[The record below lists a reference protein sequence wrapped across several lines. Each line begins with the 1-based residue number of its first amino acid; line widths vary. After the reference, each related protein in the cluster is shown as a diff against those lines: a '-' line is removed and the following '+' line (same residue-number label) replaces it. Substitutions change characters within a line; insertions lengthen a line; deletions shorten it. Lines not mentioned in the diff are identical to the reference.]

1 MTETQL
7 SLLPSLDVLGL
18 SSSGTRGCAQL
29 ASPALLSTVCLSIH
43 VCSPLLS
50 VGSGRAPSWGQ
61 LRAHV
66 IPAQRPKG
74 QERPPS
80 ARVYSCGHRR
90 SSVYWSQGYAEPW
103 TSHHGWRSE
112 FNDCQQQEPHGEKE
126 VWFPQRREVSA
137 VNEKGREGPLAELH
151 LPGVTSWQREG
162 QGPGL
167 ETVPS
172 A

>member
-1 MTETQL
+1 MCTACFSCPPLHSL
-7 SLLPSLDVLGL
+7 SQHPCVL
-18 SSSGTRGCAQL
+18 TL
-29 ASPALLSTVCLSIH
+29 ALCRQWE
-43 VCSPLLS
+43 
-50 VGSGRAPSWGQ
+50 GSQ
-61 LRAHV
+61 LRAAQGSV

-137 VNEKGREGPLAELH
+137 VNEKGRESPLADLH